1 MLIMELSPLL
11 LIALIAVFAIFAVGF
26 AIVLWKLLAIEKQAQ
41 TPLESQTLLL
51 MQQQLSQMQKEVN
64 DRLGESHN
72 AFRDQH
78 KSVTNTVREVSER
91 MAKVE
96 EISRQVLNETGEL
109 QKLQQILK
117 NPKQRGVLGEYFLE
131 TLLKNILPPENFQMQ
146 YRFEDGEIVDAAV
159 FIKEK
164 IVPVDSKFSLENYNR
179 WANATEQA
187 ERDALEKIFVNDL
200 KKRVQ
205 ETSKYIRPKENTMDF
220 AFMFIPHEAIYF
232 DLLNNKIGEGEDAEN
247 IIHRA
252 AAKYHVLIVSPTSF
266 LAYLQTVLQGLRA
279 LQIEEQAKEIIK
291 RVGELG
297 RHLGKYDAHMQSL
310 GKNLGT
316 AVNQYNLGYK
326 EFAKIDKD
334 VLRIS
339 GESNGIDPLAIEQP
353 NTNV

>member
-1 MLIMELSPLL
+1 MDTTIIL
-11 LIALIAVFAIFAVGF
+11 LIALIAILIAGFGVVFWK
-26 AIVLWKLLAIEKQAQ
+26 IVSLEKQSEA
-41 TPLESQTLLL
+41 PDDAKTLLL
-51 MQQQLSQMQKEVN
+51 MQQQLSQIQQEVN
-64 DRLGESHN
+64 TRLGETHN
-72 AFRDQH
+72 AFRSQH
-78 KSVTNTVREVSER
+78 KDVTNTVKEVAER

-96 EISRQVLNETGEL
+96 EVSRQVLNETSEL

-159 FIKEK
+159 FVKDK
-164 IVPVDSKFSLENYNR
+164 IVPIDSKFSLENYNR
-179 WANATEQA
+179 WAECADTTERAQ
-187 ERDALEKIFVNDL
+187 LEKVFVNDL

-247 IIHRA
+247 IVHRA

-297 RHLGKYDAHMQSL
+297 RHLGKYDQHMQSL

-316 AVNQYNLGYK
+316 AVNQFNLGYK
-326 EFAKIDKD
+326 EFTKIDKD
-334 VLRIS
+334 VLRITGTGNS
-339 GESNGIDPLAIEQP
+339 IEAQQILEAP
-353 NTNV
+353 IFNQD

>member
-1 MLIMELSPLL
+1 MESFSFL
-11 LIALIAVFAIFAVGF
+11 LIILIVIFGAGF
-26 AIVLWKLLAIEKQAQ
+26 AMVLWKLIAIEKRSQN
-41 TPLESQTLLL
+41 PLEPQSLLL
-51 MQQQLSQMQKEVN
+51 MQQQLSQIQQEVN
-64 DRLGESHN
+64 NRLGETHI

-78 KSVTNTVREVSER
+78 KNVTNTVREVSER

-96 EISRQVLNETGEL
+96 EISRQVLNETSEL

-131 TLLKNILPPENFQMQ
+131 TLLKNILPPEHFQMQ

-159 FIKEK
+159 FVKDK
-164 IVPVDSKFSLENYNR
+164 IVPIDSKFSLENYNR
-179 WANATEQA
+179 WVNATESA
-187 ERDALEKIFVNDL
+187 ERDQLEKIFVNDL

-232 DLLNNKIGEGEDAEN
+232 DLLNNKIGEGGDAEN

-252 AAKYHVLIVSPTSF
+252 ATKYHVLIVSPTSF

-291 RVGELG
+291 RVGELD
-297 RHLGKYDAHMQSL
+297 RHLGKYDQYMQSL

-316 AVNQYNLGYK
+316 AVNQYNLSYK

-334 VLRIS
+334 ILRITGKS
-339 GESNGIDPLAIEQP
+339 QGVEILTIEQP
-353 NTNV
+353 NTTT

>member
-1 MLIMELSPLL
+1 MDITTIL
-11 LIALIAVFAIFAVGF
+11 LIALVIIFAIGF
-26 AIVLWKLLAIEKQAQ
+26 AIVFWKMLAIEKQSN
-41 TPLESQTLLL
+41 TPVESQTLLL
-51 MQQQLSQMQKEVN
+51 MQQQLAQMQKEVN
-64 DRLGESHN
+64 DRLGETHN
-72 AFRDQH
+72 TFRSQH
-78 KSVTNTVREVSER
+78 KDVTSTVREVSER

-96 EISRQVLNETGEL
+96 EVSRQVLNETSEL

-146 YRFEDGEIVDAAV
+146 YRFPDGEIVDAVV
-159 FIKEK
+159 FVKDK
-164 IVPVDSKFSLENYNR
+164 IVPIDSKFSLENYNR
-179 WANATEQA
+179 WAEATESSDR
-187 ERDALEKIFVNDL
+187 ERLEKVFVNDL
-200 KKRVQ
+200 KERVK
-205 ETSKYIRPKENTMDF
+205 ETSKYIRPKENTMEF

-232 DLLNNKIGEGEDAEN
+232 DLLNNKIGTGEDAEN

-252 AAKYHVLIVSPTSF
+252 AAKYRVLIVSPTSF

-297 RHLGKYDAHMQSL
+297 RHLSKHDQHLQSL

-326 EFAKIDKD
+326 EFVKIDKD
-334 VLRIS
+334 INHLTGS
-339 GESNGIDPLAIEQP
+339 SNNIEALAIEKP
-353 NTNV
+353 LDPTSEIE

>member
-1 MLIMELSPLL
+1 MDITTIL
-11 LIALIAVFAIFAVGF
+11 LIALLIIFAVGF
-26 AIVLWKLLAIEKQAQ
+26 AVVFWKMLALEKQAQ
-41 TPLESQTLLL
+41 TPVDSQTLLM

-64 DRLGESHN
+64 DRLGETHN
-72 AFRDQH
+72 TFRSQH
-78 KSVTNTVREVSER
+78 KDVTSTVREVSER

-96 EISRQVLNETGEL
+96 EVSRRVLSETSEL

-146 YRFEDGEIVDAAV
+146 YRFVDGEIVDAVV
-159 FIKEK
+159 FVKDK
-164 IVPVDSKFSLENYNR
+164 IVPIDSKFSLENYNR
-179 WANATEQA
+179 WAEATDSG
-187 ERDALEKIFVNDL
+187 ERDQLEKVFVNDL

-247 IIHRA
+247 IVHRA

-297 RHLGKYDAHMQSL
+297 RHLGKYDTHMQSL

-316 AVNQYNLGYK
+316 AVNQFNLSYK
-326 EFAKIDKD
+326 EFNKIDKD
-334 VLRIS
+334 VLRITGS
-339 GESNGIDPLAIEQP
+339 SNSIDPQIIENPHLDQDD
-353 NTNV
+353 

>member
-1 MLIMELSPLL
+1 MDITTIL
-11 LIALIAVFAIFAVGF
+11 LIALVIIFAVGF
-26 AIVLWKLLAIEKQAQ
+26 AVVFWKMLALEKQSQA
-41 TPLESQTLLL
+41 PADSQTLLM

-64 DRLGESHN
+64 DRLGETHN
-72 AFRDQH
+72 TFRSQH
-78 KSVTNTVREVSER
+78 KDVTSTVREVHER

-96 EISRQVLNETGEL
+96 EVSRRVLSETSEL

-146 YRFEDGEIVDAAV
+146 YRFSDGEIVDAVV
-159 FIKEK
+159 FVKDK
-164 IVPVDSKFSLENYNR
+164 IVPIDSKFSLENYNR
-179 WANATEQA
+179 WAEAA
-187 ERDALEKIFVNDL
+187 EEGDRERMEKVFVNDL
-200 KKRVQ
+200 KERVK

-247 IIHRA
+247 IVHRA

-297 RHLGKYDAHMQSL
+297 RHLGKYDQHVQSL
-310 GKNLGT
+310 GKNLST
-316 AVNQYNLGYK
+316 AVNQYNLSYK

-334 VLRIS
+334 VLRIT
-339 GESNGIDPLAIEQP
+339 GTSNSIDPQLVENPRLNQDD
-353 NTNV
+353 